1 MIPNTLERLPFRTSG
16 RKYASR
22 STTQRCLECCATI
35 EPETVCRI
43 VLRSKS
49 ASSHWRPRS
58 SSAWPC
64 GFLQSVV
71 QTRKMGIWLAGKL
84 GREHCEVKSKRLA
97 KRDRPPLS
105 TSPAPT
111 GSPTPRPPRFGRL
124 LGGVGAR
131 VYLPD
136 RRRRAA
142 RQALRQ
148 GQEAD
153 GQLAGQAEEAA
164 GAVTG
169 D

>member
-1 MIPNTLERLPFRTSG
+1 
-16 RKYASR
+16 
-22 STTQRCLECCATI
+22 
-35 EPETVCRI
+35 
-43 VLRSKS
+43 
-49 ASSHWRPRS
+49 
-58 SSAWPC
+58 
-64 GFLQSVV
+64 
-71 QTRKMGIWLAGKL
+71 
-84 GREHCEVKSKRLA
+84 
-97 KRDRPPLS
+97 LS

-142 RQALRQ
+142 RQALQQ